1 MLFDTFNA
9 EKYVLSTLLWQ
20 KKNTSQVLSID
31 MFWYSDIEEGRLL

>member
-20 KKNTSQVLSID
+20 KNTSQVLSTD